1 MNLAKIY
8 SAQFDILNSF
18 IVEVEVDINK
28 SGMPNYKIVGLG
40 DKAVE
45 ESKERVPTA
54 IKNTGFKETRKFK
67 VTASLSPADKKKEGP
82 LFDLPIAMGFLL
94 ANEEINFNPEKK
106 IFFGELALNGD
117 LKKVTGVLPMVK
129 IAKEKGFKSIYLPE
143 ENKEEAALIEG
154 INIFPA
160 KSLKEI
166 IEHLQQEN
174 FEEKNLQKIIKPFFV
189 RKREETFQKILVDF
203 SQVIGQD
210 TTKRALEISAA
221 GGHNIAMYGPPGTGK
236 TMLARAFSGI
246 LPELSREQALE
257 ITEIHSAAGVLNEKF
272 ISSPPFRSPH
282 HTASYV
288 SIIGGG
294 TYPKPGEV
302 TLAHRGVLFLD
313 EFVEFENRVLES
325 LREPLEDNFVNISRA
340 KGSVRFPA
348 SFILIAALNPPSEVF
363 RDGASVSNFEV
374 QKFKKKLSG
383 PIMDR
388 IDLWTEV
395 AKVDHKDLSEKKE
408 SGDKSE
414 VIRNRVERARKIQE
428 KRFGEEKLNS
438 EMSVK
443 NINDFVILGE
453 EEKKLLENAAI
464 KMDFSPRVFHKIKK
478 IARTIADL
486 ENSQKIKSEH
496 ILEALQYRPKEII

>member
-1 MNLAKIY
+1 MNLAKVY

-54 IKNTGFKETRKFK
+54 IKNTGFKESRKFR
-67 VTASLSPADKKKEGP
+67 VTTSLSPADKKKEGP
-82 LFDLPIAMGFLL
+82 LFDLPMALGFLL
-94 ANEEINFNPEKK
+94 ANEEIIFNTEKK
-106 IFFGELALNGD
+106 IFFGELSLNGD

-160 KSLKEI
+160 KNLKEV
-166 IEHLQQEN
+166 IEHLIQEDSD
-174 FEEKNLQKIIKPFFV
+174 EKKLEKIIKPFIAKKDKKDFC
-189 RKREETFQKILVDF
+189 KSLVDF
-203 SQVIGQD
+203 SQVIGQE

-246 LPELSREQALE
+246 LPELSQEQALE
-257 ITEIHSAAGVLNEKF
+257 ITEIHSAAGVLDQKF

-340 KGSVRFPA
+340 KGSVKFPA
-348 SFILIAALNPPSEVF
+348 SFILVAALNPPSEVF
-363 RDGASVSNFEV
+363 RDSGVSVFEI

-388 IDLWTEV
+388 IDLWSEV
-395 AKVDHKDLSEKKE
+395 AKVDHKELSEKKE
-408 SGDKSE
+408 SGEKSE
-414 VIRNRVERARKIQE
+414 VIRKRVEQARKIQE
-428 KRFGEEKLNS
+428 KRFGEERLNS

-443 NINDFVILGE
+443 DINNFVILEE
-453 EEKKLLENAAI
+453 EEKRLLENAAI

-478 IARTIADL
+478 IARTISDL
-486 ENSQKIKSEH
+486 ENSDKVKSKH